1 MKKVLIIVV
10 TCFLLCALCLFCG
23 CYSWKDEASPALSE
37 AAESVGFMR
46 VRVVDGMTDAP
57 IEGAFVVLPETGGR
71 YSTGADGLTELI
83 TLPCLP
89 DERHDA
95 LLETGE
101 GRTTVIAY
109 AEGYVPYLLL
119 YARVLPGK
127 ERETPTVYM
136 FPDDGTLPVFEVI
149 EAPPMDW
156 AERVVERYRP

>member
-10 TCFLLCALCLFCG
+10 TCALLCANCIFCG
-23 CYSWKDEASPALSE
+23 CFWRKDEISPALSE
-37 AAESVGFMR
+37 TAESTGRMR
-46 VRVVDGMTDAP
+46 VRVVDGMTDTP
-57 IEGAFVVLPETGGR
+57 IEGAVVVLPETGGR
-71 YSTGADGLTELI
+71 YYTGADGLTEVI

-89 DERHDA
+89 DERHSA

-101 GRTTVIAY
+101 GRTTVIVY
-109 AEGYVPYLLL
+109 AEGYAPYLLL

-136 FPDDGTLPVFEVI
+136 FADDGTLPVFEVI
-149 EAPPMDW
+149 EAPPMEW